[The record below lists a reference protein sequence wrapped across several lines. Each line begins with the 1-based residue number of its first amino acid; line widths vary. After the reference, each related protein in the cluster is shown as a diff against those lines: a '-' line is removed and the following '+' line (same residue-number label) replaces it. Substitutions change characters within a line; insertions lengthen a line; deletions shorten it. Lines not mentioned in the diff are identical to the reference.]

1 LGYEEAKP
9 GENFVKI
16 GVGAIR
22 KPEEPAFR
30 QFETY
35 DIADHGKWTIHK
47 RADSV
52 EFIQKLS
59 DTRGYA
65 YIYKKTVRLVRGKPE
80 MVLEHS
86 LRNTGK
92 KAIATSVYEHNFY
105 MLDQQPAGPDYTVRF
120 PFEVHPRADLAGAA
134 EARGKDFTY
143 LRELQAGQSVFTQ
156 MDGFGGMPR
165 DYDIRVEN
173 RKAGIG
179 VRQTSDRPMSIK
191 LCAQS
196 DATPSD
202 DQLLFLKQIGAEYVS
217 VGGSGLRTAE
227 GFPADQ
233 EALCRR
239 RHHGM
244 EHRQQQRAQ
253 HAGSDAE
260 PAGARPEDRGIQAVP
275 AQPGEGG
282 IYYTTYAH
290 MGNGIWSSGRAT
302 IRGSAGARVRY
313 GQPRISSGVWDGN
326 GGVQRAAVARA
337 RVHQRG
343 DLGELHLLHQ
353 AGGAGGGGGRV
364 RIGIHPTIRRCRCW
378 RACRAASSASFDGY
392 RARHGDRQQPE
403 RGDLPVL
410 RDVAGRRPAAYRQR
424 SGRDDPLFRRAE
436 DLEDPFPQRER
447 AAAALRGNVHGQRL
461 LRHVQD
467 HESAAR
473 RELRRHRDPG
483 SFAGDGGRQ

>member
-1 LGYEEAKP
+1 MVGICYRLYIALPLPDGRGSENSYRAATVRERLELRWPVRRTVKATTILLLAPALGYAAADYPEAQISNGILYVQLLLPDAQSGYYRGTRFDWSGAISSLQFKGHEYFGKWFDRYDPKIHDAIMGPVEEFLTNGAGLGYEEAKP

-179 VRQTSDRPMSIK
+179 VRQTSDRPMSK
-191 LCAQS
+191 LVFWSIRTTVCPEAFI
-196 DATPSD
+196 D
-202 DQLLFLKQIGAEYVS
+202 
-217 VGGSGLRTAE
+217 LR
-227 GFPADQ
+227 
-233 EALCRR
+233 
-239 RHHGM
+239 
-244 EHRQQQRAQ
+244 
-253 HAGSDAE
+253 AE
-260 PAGARPEDRGIQAVP
+260 PGQEVKWRINYEFYTLPRRNVP
-275 AQPGEGG
+275 
-282 IYYTTYAH
+282 
-290 MGNGIWSSGRAT
+290 
-302 IRGSAGARVRY
+302 
-313 GQPRISSGVWDGN
+313 
-326 GGVQRAAVARA
+326 
-337 RVHQRG
+337 
-343 DLGELHLLHQ
+343 
-353 AGGAGGGGGRV
+353 
-364 RIGIHPTIRRCRCW
+364 
-378 RACRAASSASFDGY
+378 
-392 RARHGDRQQPE
+392 
-403 RGDLPVL
+403 
-410 RDVAGRRPAAYRQR
+410 
-424 SGRDDPLFRRAE
+424 
-436 DLEDPFPQRER
+436 
-447 AAAALRGNVHGQRL
+447 
-461 LRHVQD
+461 
-467 HESAAR
+467 
-473 RELRRHRDPG
+473 
-483 SFAGDGGRQ
+483 